1 MPPLWCRL
9 HDRNFHHHKIAE
21 LANWS
26 FRPHHVPK
34 APSPGH
40 QVCHCPQCV
49 RTFSAGVNWSKIIGV
64 KEAFYRDLHNL
75 LQQADSK
82 DKLLILGDF
91 NARVGRD
98 FELWKEV
105 LGRHGIGNCND
116 NGRLLLEYYLST
128 SSSLPTPCSSR
139 RIGSKQH
146 GDTHAPNTDIFWT
159 KS

>member
-1 MPPLWCRL
+1 MIKTSIARKLQNLPVG
-9 HDRNFHHHKIAE
+9 HSDRIMFLGLPIQDYKFATVLSVH
-21 LANWS
+21 
-26 FRPHHVPK
+26 
-34 APSPGH
+34 APTL
-40 QVCHCPQCV
+40 QAV
-49 RTFSAGVNWSKIIGV
+49 TGV
-64 KEAFYRDLHNL
+64 KEVFCRDLHNL

-82 DKLLILGDF
+82 DKRFILGEF
-91 NARVGRD
+91 NTRVGRD

-116 NGRLLLEYYLST
+116 NGRLLLEYFLST

>member
-1 MPPLWCRL
+1 MFATVL
-9 HDRNFHHHKIAE
+9 
-21 LANWS
+21 S
-26 FRPHHVPK
+26 VS
-34 APSPGH
+34 APIL
-40 QVCHCPQCV
+40 QAK
-49 RTFSAGVNWSKIIGV
+49 TGV
-64 KEAFYRDLHNL
+64 KEAFYHDLNNL
-75 LQQADSK
+75 LQQVDSK
-82 DKLLILGDF
+82 DKLLIFVDF

-116 NGRLLLEYYLST
+116 NGRLLLEYFLST